1 MVLVGE
7 PIEPTLA
14 TEELKGLLHSRMQH
28 LLERAQELYGPHPA
42 GEFWVPHRLGGGAPS
57 LAEAALL
64 DAEEAAERAARR
76 DEAARA
82 PEQ

>member
-1 MVLVGE
+1 GE

-14 TEELKGLLHSRMQH
+14 IEELNGLLHSRMQH

-57 LAEAALL
+57 LAEAARW
-64 DAEEAAERAARR
+64 DAEDA
-76 DEAARA
+76 AARA
-82 PEQ
+82 ALRSQAAGPPEQ

>member
-1 MVLVGE
+1 VLASE

-14 TEELKGLLHSRMQH
+14 VEELKGLLHSRMQH

-42 GEFWVPHRLGGGAPS
+42 GEFWVPRRLGGGAPS
-57 LAEAALL
+57 LAEASRM
-64 DAEEAAERAARR
+64 DAEEAAARAARR
-76 DEAARA
+76 ARAAGA